1 MKQIEQTISSIE
13 VAEMVG
19 KAHNKLMRDI
29 RDYIEQLAQ
38 SKIGHGEFFQESS
51 YKDANNQTRPCYNVT
66 KKGCEFIAHKLTG
79 VKGTEFTAKYIDRF
93 HDMED
98 TIRQGIQQKDRSSH
112 KEKLPSVNQM
122 VKNIKGALRDA
133 GVDAK
138 YIAAEVV
145 RIYSDNGYP
154 VKVPLISDV
163 PVLWDCTT
171 IAKELGIYSES
182 GRPHDKAVSAIIQK
196 LSVSESEIVKTV
208 YSRNGHDG
216 VTVQYKDSVLRKIK
230 LWLKENGYPT
240 LVEERNIKDVL
251 NQHGWNYAGSYQAS
265 RVFLEDVRKTYPSL
279 KYFVDVHRD
288 SLGKDRT
295 TVTIDNK
302 NYASILFLIGLENP
316 NYQENLEFTEKI
328 SQKINEK
335 YPNLSKGIYQK
346 EGPGVNGVY
355 NQDFSPFTILVEMG
369 GPENT
374 IDEVLNT
381 SLAFADCF
389 LEVIREYEIR

>member
-19 KAHNKLMRDI
+19 KAHNDLLKDI
-29 RDYIEQLAQ
+29 RRYCEQLGQGKIPQ
-38 SKIGHGEFFQESS
+38 SDFFKEST
-51 YKDANNQTRPCYNVT
+51 YKNRQNKTMPCYNVT

-98 TIRQGIQQKDRSSH
+98 TIRQGIPKQGKPSR

-122 VKNIKGALRDA
+122 VKNIKGALHDA
-133 GVDAK
+133 GVDSK

-171 IAKELGIYSES
+171 IAKELGICSES

-196 LSVSESEIVKTV
+196 MYVSEDEMVKTV

-240 LVEERNIKDVL
+240 VIEYQLSNGNI
-251 NQHGWNYAGSYQAS
+251 
-265 RVFLEDVRKTYPSL
+265 
-279 KYFVDVHRD
+279 
-288 SLGKDRT
+288 
-295 TVTIDNK
+295 NK
-302 NYASILFLIGLENP
+302 CKVV
-316 NYQENLEFTEKI
+316 YQE
-328 SQKINEK
+328 
-335 YPNLSKGIYQK
+335 
-346 EGPGVNGVY
+346 V
-355 NQDFSPFTILVEMG
+355 
-369 GPENT
+369 
-374 IDEVLNT
+374 
-381 SLAFADCF
+381 A
-389 LEVIREYEIR
+389 